1 MSRNKIVQLYYNFI
15 LVSMGMLLERE
26 VEVPQEEK
34 RFRQAE
40 LVI

>member
-26 VEVPQEEK
+26 VEVPQEK